1 MTTPATDL
9 RHLLLQ
15 LYLKNNPQLEHSIF
29 IYSYHGVIDIVTNPF
44 HFIGGALPEN
54 VKKSIVLQ
62 NLPAGEMMQAFIVP
76 VQDENGKSTFQI
88 ENTVLYG
95 NKAGILVEIKLE
107 SEKIS
112 KTEKY
117 RQFTNLAQSLSHQ
130 FI

>member
-1 MTTPATDL
+1 M
-9 RHLLLQ
+9 
-15 LYLKNNPQLEHSIF
+15 
-29 IYSYHGVIDIVTNPF
+29 IDISTNPF

-62 NLPAGEMMQAFIVP
+62 NLPTGEMMQAFIVP

-117 RQFTNLAQSLSHQ
+117 RQFTNLAQSLLHQ

>member
-1 MTTPATDL
+1 MATPATDF
-9 RHLLLQ
+9 RH
-15 LYLKNNPQLEHSIF
+15 
-29 IYSYHGVIDIVTNPF
+29 
-44 HFIGGALPEN
+44 
-54 VKKSIVLQ
+54 
-62 NLPAGEMMQAFIVP
+62 LPAGEMMQAFIVP

-107 SEKIS
+107 SEKVS

-117 RQFTNLAQSLSHQ
+117 RQFTNLAQSLLHQ